1 MAVSFRKALKRL
13 QFNDSTLVTLSLRSS
28 SIGDAGAK
36 DLSEALKENS
46 TLVTLYLGSNSI
58 GAAGAKDLS
67 AALKENSTLG
77 TLDLYQNSIGAAGA
91 KDLGAAL
98 KENSTL
104 VILDLGNN
112 SIGAAGAKD
121 LGAALKKNSTLVTL
135 DLRSNSIGDA
145 GAKDLG
151 AALKKNC
158 TLVTLNLYTNSI
170 GAEGIDDL
178 SWSMQT
184 TSILINLSDNPGL
197 QSHQYK
203 RFLHAT
209 ASWAVPKY
217 LPSLVCFFRD
227 LGSYSA
233 AGLLRWLVVLLCA
246 ILFVLP
252 APLLA
257 DTSTLPANFTTTA
270 MTTTSTATTTTTITT
285 TTTTI
290 TALIRAATTGAHS
303 AESEPLAV
311 VIGTLNQ
318 LCDFVPAQTK
328 EEYVDAVSGYGIVV
342 FVSLLL
348 AIWNNRPE
356 RFKKACVRLDTSLG
370 QTAGTPSKALTS
382 KDERAFYLL
391 MQLLS
396 VMFSLGHYVAWSK
409 VRPTGS
415 FLCTVAARG
424 TLAVFYKPILPAMW
438 YGFMH
443 LLDDEGWMLHHNI
456 LTDTLIAIIILL
468 FSLWFVVAFVFSFPV
483 LVCFF
488 YFGLLLLIPV
498 GIFFFTN
505 LMILAGANDIKK
517 MSTEERAEAA
527 ATKILFKRLL
537 GYTVFAS
544 LVFSTQ
550 LWPLYLG
557 SSYTSLAK
565 QTAENM
571 GLSLSFWKPRWAWS
585 FNWPKDLALPEKL
598 ALGISLGFLGLEQ
611 LVVGWRWLYWDV
623 LFGPATG
630 SSGWGWRV
638 GRERRSPD
646 EDTALLQICIDA
658 VDKEDDSARDT
669 AIVNPVSTE
678 EEVAERSTALV

>member
-1 MAVSFRKALKRL
+1 LY
-13 QFNDSTLVTLSLRSS
+13 NN
-28 SIGDAGAK
+28 SIGAAGAK
-36 DLSEALKENS
+36 DLSEALKVNSTLATLNLSFNSIGAAGAKDLSAALKANS
-46 TLVTLYLGSNSI
+46 TLVTLSLMMNSI

-67 AALKENSTLG
+67 AALKENSMLATLN
-77 TLDLYQNSIGAAGA
+77 LWN
-91 KDLGAAL
+91 
-98 KENSTL
+98 
-104 VILDLGNN
+104 
-112 SIGAAGAKD
+112 
-121 LGAALKKNSTLVTL
+121 
-135 DLRSNSIGDA
+135 NSIGDA
-145 GAKDLG
+145 GAKDLS
-151 AALKKNC
+151 AALKENS
-158 TLVTLNLYTNSI
+158 TLVTLNLGDNSI
-170 GAEGIDDL
+170 GAEVIDDL

-184 TSILINLSDNPGL
+184 NSILLKLDLRDNPGYE
-197 QSHQYK
+197 SHHYK
-203 RFLHAT
+203 SFLHAP
-209 ASWAVPKY
+209 AVWAVPEY
-217 LPSLVCFFRD
+217 LPSVVCLFRD

-246 ILFVLP
+246 ILFLLP

-257 DTSTLPANFTTTA
+257 DTPPSPALPANFTTTV
-270 MTTTSTATTTTTITT
+270 MTTTSTATTMTTITT
-285 TTTTI
+285 TTTTATI
-290 TALIRAATTGAHS
+290 TTLIRAATTAPHS
-303 AESEPLAV
+303 PESEPLTV

-356 RFKKACVRLDTSLG
+356 KLKTDCFRLDAESLG
-370 QTAGTPSKALTS
+370 QTAGTPSKAVTS

-409 VRPTGS
+409 VRPTGG

-488 YFGLLLLIPV
+488 YFGMLLLIPV
-498 GIFFFTN
+498 VIFLFTN
-505 LMILAGANDIKK
+505 PEIISAGDDDIKK

-544 LVFSTQ
+544 LVFATQ

-557 SSYTSLAK
+557 VVVDFSSYASLAK

-571 GLSLSFWKPRWAWS
+571 GLSLSFWKPQWAWS
-585 FNWPKDLALPEKL
+585 FNWPKDLALPEQI
-598 ALGISLGFLGLEQ
+598 ALGVSLGFLGVEQ
-611 LVVGWRWLYWDV
+611 LVVGWRWLYWHV

-638 GRERRSPD
+638 GRERERRSPD
-646 EDTALLQICIDA
+646 EEIALLQICIDA
-658 VDKEDDSARDT
+658 VDKEDDSAQDT
-669 AIVNPVSTE
+669 AIVNPMSAE

>member
-1 MAVSFRKALKRL
+1 MDRSDSFRKALERL
-13 QFNDSTLVTLSLRSS
+13 QSNDSTLVTL
-28 SIGDAGAK
+28 
-36 DLSEALKENS
+36 
-46 TLVTLYLGSNSI
+46 TLGGNSI
-58 GAAGAKDLS
+58 DDAGAKDLS
-67 AALKENSTLG
+67 AALKENSKLVTLG
-77 TLDLYQNSIGAAGA
+77 LENNSIGAAGA

-104 VILDLGNN
+104 VTLTLYGNSICDAGAKDLSAALKENSTLVTLDLQNN

-121 LGAALKKNSTLVTL
+121 LGAALKENSTLVTL
-135 DLRSNSIGDA
+135 DLSNNSIGAAGAKDLGAALKENSTLVTLNLYGNSIGDA
-145 GAKDLG
+145 GAKDLS
-151 AALKKNC
+151 AALKENS
-158 TLVTLNLYTNSI
+158 TLVTLNLYYNSI
-170 GAEGIDDL
+170 GAEGMDDL

-184 TSILINLSDNPGL
+184 NGTSLRLGGNPGVE
-197 QSHQYK
+197 SHQYK
-203 RFLHAT
+203 NFLHAP
-209 ASWAVPKY
+209 AIWAVPEY
-217 LPSLVCFFRD
+217 PPSFVRFFHD

-257 DTSTLPANFTTTA
+257 DTPTLPANFTTTV

-290 TALIRAATTGAHS
+290 TTLIRAATTAAHS
-303 AESEPLAV
+303 TESEPLT
-311 VIGTLNQ
+311 VITGTLNQ

-328 EEYVDAVSGYGIVV
+328 EEYVDAVSGYGLVV

-356 RFKKACVRLDTSLG
+356 RLKTDCFRLDTKSLA
-370 QTAGTPSKALTS
+370 QTASTPSKAVTN
-382 KDERAFYLL
+382 KEERAFFLL

-396 VMFSLGHYVAWSK
+396 VMFSLGHYVVWSK
-409 VRPTGS
+409 VRPTGG

-488 YFGLLLLIPV
+488 YFALLLLIPV

-505 LMILAGANDIKK
+505 AEVIEADDDDIKE

-544 LVFSTQ
+544 LVFATQ

-571 GLSLSFWKPRWAWS
+571 GLSMSFWKPQWAWS

-598 ALGISLGFLGLEQ
+598 ALGVSLGFLGIEQ
-611 LVVGWRWLYWDV
+611 LVVGWRWLYWHV

-630 SSGWGWRV
+630 SNGWGWRV
-638 GRERRSPD
+638 GREREQR
-646 EDTALLQICIDA
+646 TKACI
-658 VDKEDDSARDT
+658 R
-669 AIVNPVSTE
+669 
-678 EEVAERSTALV
+678 